1 MNKVIKVLSLVLVLT
16 SSVYL
21 PSAFAVTANNTA
33 STTEMLITLAET
45 DPVLID
51 RLNDIALTDKKLL
64 KQLLNMAESEP
75 VKLERLLNLAER
87 NAHMFWMI
95 ANIYNAQSITLEQ
108 PVDEQ
113 PFSTFGAISDGGI
126 IQN

>member
-21 PSAFAVTANNTA
+21 PSAFAA
-33 STTEMLITLAET
+33 STTNTTEMLITLAET

-108 PVDEQ
+108 PVEEQ
-113 PFSTFGAISDGGI
+113 PFSTFGAIQDGGGI
-126 IQN
+126 IRN

>member
-1 MNKVIKVLSLVLVLT
+1 MNKYIKVLSVMLVLT
-16 SSVYL
+16 SSVFL
-21 PSAFAVTANNTA
+21 ASANAASTAN
-33 STTEMLITLAET
+33 TTEMLITLAET
-45 DPVLID
+45 DPVLVD

-75 VKLERLLNLAER
+75 LKLARLLNLAER

-95 ANIYNAQSITLEQ
+95 ANIYNAQSVQLLE
-108 PVDEQ
+108 PVQEQ
-113 PFSTFGAISDGGI
+113 QFSTFGAINDGGGI